1 MSSSTTLLGQA
12 VANIKTQLG
21 SLQVQ
26 LATGEKATTY
36 SGMGVGENFA
46 IAARSQLAGI
56 TGYQNTITNVG
67 TTITTAN
74 TALQGIV
81 AIDNQIQSAA
91 TDGTQSLNSN
101 GQTTAQTSALSQL
114 SSMLGILNTQGGN
127 GYIFSGNATNTPPV
141 ASADA
146 ILNGN
151 GAQAGLKQII
161 AERQQADLGTATP
174 STGRL
179 VISSPTSSSAT
190 STVTVGEDVAGSPFG
205 LKLNSVSSTLAGGV
219 TVSGPT
225 GSPAG
230 VSIALGAT
238 NPNPG
243 DQVSFTFNL
252 PDGTTTSMQLTATST
267 TPAPAGSFTIGATPA
282 ATAANLSTAL
292 STSISTVANTTLV
305 AASAIAAGN
314 DFFGSASAATG
325 TEQTNQAATAP
336 VAVTGATLL
345 SGAPGTNS
353 LASGFAPGNTLTVNG
368 KTITFSTTAA
378 TSTNASGGVI
388 NVASGTVQNVL
399 TAIDQITG
407 TSVPSTVTG
416 GVITLND
423 TIAGTPQS
431 LSVQS
436 SAPATLT
443 ALGFSGAIST
453 STGTAAGS
461 AINTQAS
468 TAAPITGATL
478 LSGALGTS
486 SLSSGFA
493 AGDTI
498 TVNGT
503 PITFVASGATGNE
516 LNVTDNV
523 QTLLSKIDSISGTS
537 TPSTVS
543 GGVVTLQ
550 SNNGAPLTVTV
561 SNSSSPAAAAA
572 ATAAFAALGFSSGT
586 ATATTPPLRVGS
598 SPLGSATTLVSGTAA
613 NTVSWYTGGTTTGSA
628 RATQVAQI
636 GPTQTV
642 DYGIQA
648 NEEGIRS
655 QLQSIAV
662 FAAFTA
668 SPSNSNA
675 QAQVAA
681 LSQTV
686 GTSLSSAAPG
696 QQTIQD
702 IQSDLANAQTTMAS
716 ATSLQTQ
723 TQTALQTLVSNIE
736 TVSPDQ
742 AASEMLSLQTE
753 LQASYETTSTLAQL
767 SLVKYLPTPSP

>member
-1 MSSSTTLLGQA
+1 MAINSMSSSTTLLGQA

-36 SGMGVGENFA
+36 SGMGVGEGFA
-46 IAARSQLAGI
+46 IAARSQLANI

-91 TDGTQSLNSN
+91 TDGTQTLNSN
-101 GQTTAQTSALSQL
+101 GQTTAQTSAVSQL
-114 SSMLGILNTQGGN
+114 SSMLGILNTQAGN

-141 ASADA
+141 ASANA

-151 GAQAGLKQII
+151 GAQAGLTQII

-179 VISSPTSSSAT
+179 LISSPTSSSAT

-219 TVSGPT
+219 TVTGPS
-225 GSPAG
+225 GSPAA

-267 TPAPAGSFTIGATPA
+267 SPAPAGSFTIGATPA

-305 AASAIAAGN
+305 ASSAIAAGN

-325 TEQTNQAATAP
+325 TVQTNQAATAP

-353 LASGFAPGNTLTVNG
+353 LASGFAPGSTLTVNG
-368 KTITFSTTAA
+368 KTITFSSTAA
-378 TSTNASGGVI
+378 TSTSASGGVI
-388 NVASGTVQNVL
+388 NVTSGTVQNVL
-399 TAIDQITG
+399 SAIDAITG
-407 TSVPSTVTG
+407 TSVPSTVSG

-423 TIAGTPQS
+423 SVAGTPQS

-443 ALGFSGAIST
+443 ALGFSGAIAT
-453 STGTAAGS
+453 SSGTAAGS

-516 LNVTDNV
+516 LNVTDSV

-537 TPSTVS
+537 TPSSVS

-550 SNNGAPLTVTV
+550 SNSGAPLTVTS
-561 SNSSSPAAAAA
+561 SN
-572 ATAAFAALGFSSGT
+572 TAAFAALGFSSGT
-586 ATATTPPLRVGS
+586 ATATTPPLRVSG
-598 SPLGSATTLVSGTAA
+598 SPLGSATSLVSGTPA

-668 SPSNSNA
+668 SPSNANA

-681 LSQTV
+681 LSQSV
-686 GTSLSSAAPG
+686 GTALSSAAPG
-696 QQTIQD
+696 QQTVQD
-702 IQSDLANAQTTMAS
+702 IQSDLANAQTTMATE
-716 ATSLQTQ
+716 TSLQTQ

-767 SLVKYLPTPSP
+767 SLVKYLPTPSA

>member
-1 MSSSTTLLGQA
+1 MAINSMSSSTTLLGQA

-36 SGMGVGENFA
+36 SGMGVGEGFA
-46 IAARSQLAGI
+46 IAARSQLANI

-91 TDGTQSLNSN
+91 TDGTQTLNSN
-101 GQTTAQTSALSQL
+101 GQTTAQTSAVSQL
-114 SSMLGILNTQGGN
+114 SSMLGILNTQAGN

-141 ASADA
+141 ASANA

-151 GAQAGLKQII
+151 GAQAGLTQII

-179 VISSPTSSSAT
+179 LISSPTSSSAT

-219 TVSGPT
+219 TVTGPS
-225 GSPAG
+225 GSPAA

-267 TPAPAGSFTIGATPA
+267 SPAPAGSFTIGATPA

-305 AASAIAAGN
+305 ASSAIAAGN

-325 TEQTNQAATAP
+325 TVQTNQAATAP

-353 LASGFAPGNTLTVNG
+353 LASGFAPGSTLTVNG
-368 KTITFSTTAA
+368 KTITFSSTAA
-378 TSTNASGGVI
+378 TSTSASGGVI
-388 NVASGTVQNVL
+388 NLTSGTVQNVL
-399 TAIDQITG
+399 SAIDAITG
-407 TSVPSTVTG
+407 TSVPSTVSG

-423 TIAGTPQS
+423 SVAGTPQS

-443 ALGFSGAIST
+443 ALGFSGAIAT
-453 STGTAAGS
+453 SSGTAAGS

-516 LNVTDNV
+516 LNVTDSV

-537 TPSTVS
+537 TPSSVS

-550 SNNGAPLTVTV
+550 SNSGAPLTVTS
-561 SNSSSPAAAAA
+561 SN
-572 ATAAFAALGFSSGT
+572 TAAFAALGFSSGT
-586 ATATTPPLRVGS
+586 ATATTPPLRVSG
-598 SPLGSATTLVSGTAA
+598 SPLGSATSLVSGTPA

-668 SPSNSNA
+668 SPSNANA

-681 LSQTV
+681 LSQSV
-686 GTSLSSAAPG
+686 GTALSSAAPG
-696 QQTIQD
+696 QQTVQD
-702 IQSDLANAQTTMAS
+702 IQSDLANAQTTMAT

-767 SLVKYLPTPSP
+767 SLVKYLPTPSA